1 MVTIENTFRDYPD
14 IVSFDQMREMLHI
27 GRNKAYSLIEQKKI
41 RSVRIGRRHKI
52 PKVSVI
58 EFLNQDSYNNN

>member
-1 MVTIENTFRDYPD
+1 MITVENAFKDYPY

-27 GRNKAYSLIEQKKI
+27 GKNKGYTLLEQKKI
-41 RSVRIGRRHKI
+41 RSIRIGNRHKI
-52 PKVSVI
+52 PKVNII

>member
-1 MVTIENTFRDYPD
+1 MVTVENTFRDYPD
-14 IVSFDQMREMLHI
+14 VVSFDQMREMLHI

-41 RSVRIGRRHKI
+41 RSIRIGRRHKI
-52 PKVSVI
+52 PKISVI

>member
-14 IVSFDQMREMLHI
+14 VVSFDQMREMLHI
-27 GRNKAYSLIEQKKI
+27 GRNKAYTLIEQKKI
-41 RSVRIGRRHKI
+41 HSIRIGRRHKI
-52 PKVSVI
+52 PKISVI

>member
-14 IVSFDQMREMLHI
+14 VVSFDQMREMLHI
-27 GRNKAYSLIEQKKI
+27 GRNKAYTLIEQKKI
-41 RSVRIGRRHKI
+41 RSIRIGRRHKI
-52 PKVSVI
+52 PKISVI

>member
-1 MVTIENTFRDYPD
+1 MITVENAFKDYPD

-27 GRNKAYSLIEQKKI
+27 GKNKGYTLLEQKKI
-41 RSVRIGRRHKI
+41 RSIRIGNRHKI
-52 PKVSVI
+52 PKVNII

>member
-1 MVTIENTFRDYPD
+1 MLTVENTFRDYPD

-41 RSVRIGRRHKI
+41 RSIRIGRCHKI
-52 PKVSVI
+52 PKVSMI

>member
-1 MVTIENTFRDYPD
+1 MVTIENTFKDYPD

-41 RSVRIGRRHKI
+41 RSIRIGRRHKI
-52 PKVSVI
+52 PKISVI
-58 EFLNQDSYNNN
+58 EFLNQDSYSNN

>member
-1 MVTIENTFRDYPD
+1 MVTIENTFKDYPD

-27 GRNKAYSLIEQKKI
+27 GRNKAYTLIEQKKI
-41 RSVRIGRRHKI
+41 RSIRIGRRHKI
-52 PKVSVI
+52 PKISVI

>member
-1 MVTIENTFRDYPD
+1 MLTVENTFKDYPD

-27 GRNKAYSLIEQKKI
+27 GRNKAYSLIKQKKI
-41 RSVRIGRRHKI
+41 RSIRIGRRHKI
-52 PKVSVI
+52 PKINLI